1 MPLVD
6 RCRWTDFGG
15 APAGSFTGNAEWQC
29 LHDTRPVGIS
39 GPLNASYEPGHGDI
53 DLGFEYGQGRT
64 PASLWAQYVRFP
76 TRLVAHAGAFFPCAE
91 CLLRRYATP
100 AGQCAPMAGAA
111 VFVWESMV
119 GSEHI
124 VIRWLAQATQ
134 KHRGR
139 LRLIRCM
146 YRILT
151 LYQTDGR
158 TIWAAFTVRCRIHS
172 ALQVILVTPKNATP
186 RKVAI
191 HSDQA
196 ATSTHASL
204 VVSD

>member
-1 MPLVD
+1 MHHFMLEMGDNAAVDGWCACHCDHVTHPIHDTVPLVD

-151 LYQTDGR
+151 LYQTD
-158 TIWAAFTVRCRIHS
+158 V
-172 ALQVILVTPKNATP
+172 Q
-186 RKVAI
+186 
-191 HSDQA
+191 
-196 ATSTHASL
+196 
-204 VVSD
+204 